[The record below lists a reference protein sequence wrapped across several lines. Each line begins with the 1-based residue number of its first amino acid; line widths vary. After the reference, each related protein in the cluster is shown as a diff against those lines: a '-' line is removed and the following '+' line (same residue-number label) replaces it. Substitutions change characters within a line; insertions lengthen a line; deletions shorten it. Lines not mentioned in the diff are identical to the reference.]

1 MNAKVEKHLKKLNWH
16 ATREYLLISLG
27 LLMYSLAWK
36 GFLLPHQI
44 TGGGATGIGAIVQY
58 ATGFPISAT
67 YFIINVGLLMVSVR
81 TLGWEFSLRTIFGVV
96 VLTCFLAILPQAP
109 IGTFVSENEPFMA
122 CVLGGLLA
130 GTGMGIMF
138 LNNGSS
144 GGTDIIAKMVNKYR
158 NITLGRV
165 LIYCDVLIIGS
176 SFFLPNGNIEKVVY
190 GLTAMAITTVTL
202 DAVVNGVRQSVQFFI
217 FSHKYEEIADAINTK
232 VNRGVTVIDGLGW
245 YTKEPIKII
254 TVLARKNESA
264 KIFKL
269 VKTIDQNAFVS
280 QSSAIGV
287 YGQGFD
293 VMKVK

>member
-1 MNAKVEKHLKKLNWH
+1 MVKLKQQINWTIAH
-16 ATREYLLISLG
+16 EYLMIAIG
-27 LLMYSLAWK
+27 LLMYSSAWK

-58 ATGFPISAT
+58 GTGFPIAAT
-67 YFIINVGLLMVSVR
+67 YGIINVVLLAISLWKLGLQ
-81 TLGWEFSLRTIFGVV
+81 FSLRSIYGVGC
-96 VLTCFLAILPQAP
+96 LTLFLAILPEAP

-122 CVLGGLLA
+122 CVLGGILA

-144 GGTDIIAKMVNKYR
+144 GGTDIIAKIVNKYR
-158 NITLGRV
+158 NITLGRA
-165 LIYCDVLIIGS
+165 LLYCDILIISSSYLLPEGS
-176 SFFLPNGNIEKVVY
+176 IEKVVY
-190 GLTAMAITTVTL
+190 GLTTMAITTFTL
-202 DAVVNGVRQSVQFFI
+202 DMVVNGVRQSVQFFI
-217 FSHKYEEIADAINTK
+217 FSARYEEIANAINIE
-232 VNRGVTVIDGLGW
+232 VRRGVTILDGTGW
-245 YTKEPIKII
+245 YSKKPVKVI

-264 KIFKL
+264 KIFKI
-269 VKTIDQNAFVS
+269 VKSIDPNAFVS

>member
-1 MNAKVEKHLKKLNWH
+1 MGNILNKFLTKLSWS
-16 ATREYLLISLG
+16 ATREYLMVALG
-27 LLMYSLAWK
+27 LLMYSSAWK

-44 TGGGATGIGAIVQY
+44 TGGGATGIGAIIQY

-67 YFIINVGLLMVSVR
+67 YFLINIVLLVVSVR
-81 TLGWEFSLRTIFGVV
+81 TLGWQFSLRTIYGVA
-96 VLTCFLAILPQAP
+96 VLTGFLAILPQAP
-109 IGTFVSENEPFMA
+109 IGTFVSANEPFMA

-130 GTGMGIMF
+130 GLGMGIMF

-144 GGTDIIAKMVNKYR
+144 GGTDIIAKVVNKYR
-158 NITLGRV
+158 NITLGRA
-165 LIYCDVLIIGS
+165 LLYCDVLIIGS
-176 SFFLPNGNIEKVVY
+176 SYFLPNGDIEKVVY
-190 GLTAMAITTVTL
+190 GLTTMTITTLTL
-202 DAVVNGVRQSVQFFI
+202 DMVVNGVRQSVQFFI
-217 FSHKYEEIADAINTK
+217 FSHKYEDIANAINTE
-232 VNRGVTVIDGLGW
+232 VHRGVTILDGQGW
-245 YTKEPIKII
+245 YSKEPVKVI

-269 VKTIDQNAFVS
+269 VKSIDPNAFVS

>member
-1 MNAKVEKHLKKLNWH
+1 MACNSRIFADFAWLADVF
-16 ATREYLLISLG
+16 IG
-27 LLMYSLAWK
+27 LER
-36 GFLLPHQI
+36 FLLPHQI

-122 CVLGGLLA
+122 CVLGGVLA

-269 VKTIDQNAFVS
+269 VKTIDPNAFVS

>member
-1 MNAKVEKHLKKLNWH
+1 
-16 ATREYLLISLG
+16 
-27 LLMYSLAWK
+27 
-36 GFLLPHQI
+36 
-44 TGGGATGIGAIVQY
+44 
-58 ATGFPISAT
+58 
-67 YFIINVGLLMVSVR
+67 MVSVR

-269 VKTIDQNAFVS
+269 VKTIDPNAFVS

>member
-1 MNAKVEKHLKKLNWH
+1 MVKLKQQINWTTAH
-16 ATREYLLISLG
+16 EYLMIAIG
-27 LLMYSLAWK
+27 LLMYSSAWK

-58 ATGFPISAT
+58 GTGFPIAAT
-67 YFIINVGLLMVSVR
+67 YGIINVALLAISLWKLGLQ
-81 TLGWEFSLRTIFGVV
+81 FSLRSIYGVGC
-96 VLTCFLAILPQAP
+96 LTLFLAILPEAP

-122 CVLGGLLA
+122 CVLGGILA

-144 GGTDIIAKMVNKYR
+144 GGTDIIAKIVNKYR
-158 NITLGRV
+158 NITLGRA
-165 LIYCDVLIIGS
+165 LLYCDILIIS
-176 SFFLPNGNIEKVVY
+176 SSYLLPNGSIEKVVY
-190 GLTAMAITTVTL
+190 GLTTMAITTFTL
-202 DAVVNGVRQSVQFFI
+202 DMVVNGVRQSVQFFI
-217 FSHKYEEIADAINTK
+217 FSARYEEIANAINIE
-232 VNRGVTVIDGLGW
+232 VRRGVTILDGTGW
-245 YTKEPIKII
+245 YSKKPVKVI

-264 KIFKL
+264 KIFKI
-269 VKTIDQNAFVS
+269 VKSIDPNAFVS

>member
-1 MNAKVEKHLKKLNWH
+1 MVKLKQQINWTIAH
-16 ATREYLLISLG
+16 EYLMIAIG
-27 LLMYSLAWK
+27 LLMYSSAWK

-58 ATGFPISAT
+58 GTGFPIAAT
-67 YFIINVGLLMVSVR
+67 YGIINVVLLAISLWKLGLQ
-81 TLGWEFSLRTIFGVV
+81 FSLRSIYGVGC
-96 VLTCFLAILPQAP
+96 LTLFLAILPEAP

-122 CVLGGLLA
+122 CVLGGILA

-144 GGTDIIAKMVNKYR
+144 GGTDIIAKIVNKYR
-158 NITLGRV
+158 NITLGRA
-165 LIYCDVLIIGS
+165 LLYCDILIISSSYLLPEGS
-176 SFFLPNGNIEKVVY
+176 IEKVVY
-190 GLTAMAITTVTL
+190 GLTTMTITTFTL
-202 DAVVNGVRQSVQFFI
+202 DMVVNGVRQSVQFFI
-217 FSHKYEEIADAINTK
+217 FSARYEEIANAINIE
-232 VNRGVTVIDGLGW
+232 VRRGVTILDGTGW
-245 YTKEPIKII
+245 YSKKPVKVI

-264 KIFKL
+264 KIFKI
-269 VKTIDQNAFVS
+269 VKSIDPNAFVS